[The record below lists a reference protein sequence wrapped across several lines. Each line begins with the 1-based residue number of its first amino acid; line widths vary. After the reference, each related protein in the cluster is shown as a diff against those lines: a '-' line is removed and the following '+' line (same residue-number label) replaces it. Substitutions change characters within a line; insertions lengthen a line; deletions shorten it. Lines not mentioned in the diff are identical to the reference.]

1 MRAADRWLQRRRI
14 LMAAPYVHPSERLLD
29 IGCGDGAF
37 IEHVRAR
44 VASAVGIDPLA
55 EACRYDNITILRGA
69 VPGDGRF
76 EAESFDCIAML
87 ATLEHV
93 ADPAAVS
100 RDCFRLLT
108 PGGRLVATV
117 PHRAVDHVL
126 PVLIRLGLS
135 DAMELGP
142 HRTIDQDA
150 TKRLFSAVGF
160 RLVVQTAFELGLNR
174 LYVFE
179 KLPST

>member
-1 MRAADRWLQRRRI
+1 
-14 LMAAPYVHPSERLLD
+14 MAAPYVRPGERLLD
-29 IGCGDGAF
+29 IGCGNGAF

-44 VASAVGIDPLA
+44 ISRAVGIDPLA
-55 EACRYDNITILRGA
+55 HAAERTNVTILRGM
-69 VPGDGRF
+69 VPGDAHL

-93 ADPAAVS
+93 ADAAAVS

-117 PHRAVDHVL
+117 PHGVVDRVL
-126 PVLIRLGLS
+126 PVLVRLGLS

-142 HRTIDQDA
+142 HRAVDPRA
-150 TKRLFSAVGF
+150 TEPLFAAAGF
-160 RLVVQTAFELGLNR
+160 RLVVEAAFELGLNR

-179 KLPST
+179 KPVPR